1 VTEFVATREG
11 PAHHVDFGGSGSS
24 FVLIHGLGGST
35 TNWIAVGPALSRQGR
50 VRAIDLPGF
59 GLTPPRRDFHLETHR
74 DSVAA
79 YLDEL
84 EAPTHTLIGNSTGG
98 LLAEMV
104 AAARPD
110 LVERLVLV
118 APATPP
124 RFPDP
129 RLDWPTVARLAMQA
143 TPPIGEVYGRW
154 FLHSNTPEQ
163 LTRKTLEMV
172 THKPG
177 RVPVAVIEASRDMAA
192 IRKNLPWAQYASA
205 RTATS
210 IARHYAKRSFYV
222 DMIRSIEAPALVVQ
236 GMSDHIV
243 SPTAIEWMCSLRP
256 DWDLIQLE
264 DTGHTPMRDAPLR
277 FLDVVGGWL
286 ARDRS
291 VAVGV

>member
-11 PAHHVDFGGSGSS
+11 PAHHVDFGGAGSS

-143 TPPIGEVYGRW
+143 TPPIDEVYGRW
-154 FLHSNTPEQ
+154 FLRSNTPEQ

-222 DMIRSIEAPALVVQ
+222 DMIRSIAAPALVVQ

-264 DTGHTPMRDAPLR
+264 DTGHTPMMDAPLR

-291 VAVGV
+291 IAVGV